1 MLRQLSRHTERY
13 RSFAMALPGAVRDVH
28 TEIFHYALAGQ
39 DARAALALEAHIRT
53 TPDLLIQALRAGRV
67 SLPGSGERASS

>member
-1 MLRQLSRHTERY
+1 
-13 RSFAMALPGAVRDVH
+13 MAACSAASTAVHAEH

-53 TPDLLIQALRAGRV
+53 TPDLLIAALREGRAILPSHEGSPSSAAGGRN
-67 SLPGSGERASS
+67 LLQKA